1 MAANFGEA
9 NLHATDNEPAMTNPY
24 FDIAFTETVKE
35 EQRRQ
40 GSRHAYANAETR
52 DRGNDRL
59 GPNEAEFIQARD
71 GFYLATVNNDGWP
84 YIQFRGGPAG
94 FVKVLDD
101 KYLAFADL
109 RGNRQYV
116 STGNVAANPRVAMF
130 FMDYAN
136 QQRLKLYAKAS
147 VVQAAEAS
155 DIISKMGVVDTS
167 SPTERV
173 LLLEVQ
179 AFDWNCPQHITPR
192 FTIDEINRLTSLA
205 INGD

>member
-1 MAANFGEA
+1 MA
-9 NLHATDNEPAMTNPY
+9 NPY
-24 FDIAFTETVKE
+24 FDIAFTEAVKA
-35 EQRRQ
+35 EQIKR

-59 GPNEAEFIQARD
+59 GPNEAEFIRARD
-71 GFYLATVNNDGWP
+71 SFYLSTVNNDGWP

-101 KYLAFADL
+101 KHLVFADL

-116 STGNVAANPRVAMF
+116 STGNVAVNPRVALF

-136 QQRLKLYAKAS
+136 QQRLKLYATAKT
-147 VVQAAEAS
+147 VPIAEAA
-155 DIISKMGVVDTS
+155 DLIARMGKLDGS
-167 SPTERV
+167 SPIERV
-173 LLLEVQ
+173 MLLDVE

-192 FTIDEINRLTSLA
+192 FTVEEINQMVDARR
-205 INGD
+205 G